1 VNSNPQPIFLQ
12 KLHISFLAFSS
23 GYLYNK
29 SIDGKGAL
37 SDSIDSAFLKKQ
49 NPGGKKMLE
58 DHISTKKSL
67 FASGVH
73 TELRAQ
79 KSRSRRV
86 SLVQGNL
93 TGNARTESQGTS
105 ARVYQ
110 NGVYGFSSIA
120 ECSGTAAEAVLK
132 AATENARFMDRHAGR
147 GKGPLPVI
155 SPCTVPAGR
164 DIQDAEQKRYIE
176 FVKEVDAY
184 ITSKYPN
191 LSSRSV
197 VAMEDSMEKIL
208 CTSDGCDGHIC
219 APRSYVYVFLNTE
232 TASGTPIELFDTMG
246 GSGVFAR
253 NFTDPSQLYPK
264 IDALYEKLMQKKEG
278 IYADAGYK
286 TVVLSGFMSGMLA
299 HEAVGHTV
307 EADLVL
313 GGSVAGPNLNKEVGS
328 ELVNLVDFAHTAFG
342 EPTPLPVYLDDEGT
356 PAEDAV
362 LIKDGVLTGYMNSR
376 ESAQHFGMK
385 PQGNA
390 RAWAFSD
397 EPLIR
402 MRNTAVLPGRDK
414 LEDIIASVDD
424 GYYLVQSTNGQ
435 ADTTGEFMFGVNIG
449 YEIKNGKLGRA
460 LLDTTISGVAFNM
473 LKTVDMVS
481 DTVEWSS
488 SGFCGKKQP
497 MPVGMGGPALRCKIM
512 IGGR

>member
-1 VNSNPQPIFLQ
+1 
-12 KLHISFLAFSS
+12 
-23 GYLYNK
+23 
-29 SIDGKGAL
+29 
-37 SDSIDSAFLKKQ
+37 
-49 NPGGKKMLE
+49 MLE
-58 DHISTKKSL
+58 DHISDKKSL
-67 FASGVH
+67 FSSGVH
-73 TELRAQ
+73 TELREQ
-79 KSRSRRV
+79 KSRSRQV
-86 SLVQGNL
+86 SMIQGNL
-93 TGNARTESQGTS
+93 TGNARMESSGTS

-120 ECSGTAAEAVLK
+120 ECSSDAAETVLK
-132 AATENARFMDRHAGR
+132 AATENARFMDTHAGR

-155 SPCTVPAGR
+155 PCDVVPLNRGL
-164 DIQDAEQKRYIE
+164 QDTEQKHYVE
-176 FVKEVDAY
+176 FAKALDGY
-184 ITSKYPN
+184 ITDKYPG

-197 VAMEDSMEKIL
+197 IVTEDSMEKII
-208 CTSDGCDGHIC
+208 CTSDGWNGHIC

-232 TASGTPIELFDTMG
+232 TASGIPIELFKPIG
-246 GSGVFAR
+246 GAGIFTE
-253 NFTDPSQLYPK
+253 NFTDPTLLYPE
-264 IDALYEKLMQKKEG
+264 IDALYEQIMHKREG
-278 IYADAGYK
+278 VYPEAGYK

-313 GGSVAGPNLNKEVGS
+313 GGSVAGPALNKCVAS

-342 EPTPLPVYLDDEGT
+342 KPAPLPVYLDDEGT

-362 LIKDGVLTGYMNSR
+362 LIRDGILTGYMNNR
-376 ESAQHFGMK
+376 ESARHFGVK

-390 RAWAFSD
+390 RAWSFSD

-402 MRNTAVLPGRDK
+402 MRNTAVLPGKDK

-424 GYYLVQSTNGQ
+424 GYYLITSTNGQ
-435 ADTTGEFMFGVNIG
+435 ADTTGEFMFGVNMG

-460 LLDTTISGVAFNM
+460 LLDSTISGVAFNL

-481 DTVEWSS
+481 DTVEWAS
-488 SGFCGKKQP
+488 SGYCGKKQP
-497 MPVGMGGPALRCKIM
+497 MPVGMGGPALRCKVM